1 MKVKFIVDEKKLER
15 NKPVLFYNADYS
27 DLTFNKEYVVMAIT
41 KWDNVLYFYVLGD
54 ESIKYPLPFP
64 IQIFEVI
71 DSRFSEYWNYSKN
84 NFSESLN
91 ISEHEVISFN
101 EWSVGKD
108 FFYEKILDEDSETL
122 LIFIKYRDLMIN
134 EF

>member
-71 DSRFSEYWNYSKN
+71 YFA
-84 NFSESLN
+84 
-91 ISEHEVISFN
+91 
-101 EWSVGKD
+101 
-108 FFYEKILDEDSETL
+108 
-122 LIFIKYRDLMIN
+122 
-134 EF
+134 